1 MSKVCEKRV
10 HGNGGTTLPW
20 ALKECPRSLYFTLLS
35 GNKISDEPFLHRTKL
50 LVQGIQKDYS
60 EASILFLQIIY
71 WGAPKVLLC

>member
-10 HGNGGTTLPW
+10 HGNGGTTLPG

-50 LVQGIQKDYS
+50 LV
-60 EASILFLQIIY
+60 
-71 WGAPKVLLC
+71 